1 MSSDDI
7 PLLFHTSVH
16 TSVHTSSRI
25 PGRVNRE
32 ELRDFLGELTRRI
45 ARGRTITCLI
55 ANDAEVRRLNRF
67 FRGKDQATD
76 VLSFPPAT
84 ADRQAG
90 GLAGDIAI
98 SIDHARIQAAERGHS
113 LADELRIL
121 MLHGALHLAGMDH
134 ESDSGE
140 MARAESRWRKRLG
153 LPDGLI
159 ERSERPVRKK
169 AKP

>member
-1 MSSDDI
+1 MSPDDI
-7 PLLFHTSVH
+7 PLLFHSSFHSSV
-16 TSVHTSSRI
+16 RI
-25 PGRVNRE
+25 NRE
-32 ELRDFLGELTRRI
+32 ELRGFLDELTRRV
-45 ARGRTITCLI
+45 ARGRAITCLI
-55 ANDAEVRRLNRF
+55 ANDAEIRRLNRQ
-67 FRGKDQATD
+67 FRGQNHATD
-76 VLSFPPAT
+76 VLSFPPAKVN
-84 ADRQAG
+84 

-98 SIDHARIQAAERGHS
+98 SIDRARKQATERGHS

-159 ERSERPVRKK
+159 ERSIPKK
-169 AKP
+169 VKR

>member
-1 MSSDDI
+1 MSPDDI
-7 PLLFHTSVH
+7 PLLFRTS
-16 TSVHTSSRI
+16 R
-25 PGRVNRE
+25 RVDRE
-32 ELRDFLGELTRRI
+32 ELRDFLDQLTRRV
-45 ARGRTITCLI
+45 AGGRTITCLI
-55 ANDAEVRRLNRF
+55 ANDSEVRRLNRQ

-76 VLSFPPAT
+76 VLSFPPAK
-84 ADRQAG
+84 ANG
-90 GLAGDIAI
+90 LVSGLAGDIAI
-98 SIDHARIQAAERGHS
+98 SIDRALIQAAERGHS

-153 LPDGLI
+153 LQGGLI
-159 ERSERPVRKK
+159 ERTKLTIRKK

>member
-1 MSSDDI
+1 MSPDDI
-7 PLLFHTSVH
+7 PLLFHTS
-16 TSVHTSSRI
+16 SRKSQ
-25 PGRVNRE
+25 RVDRE
-32 ELRDFLGELTRRI
+32 ELRGFLSELTRRI

-76 VLSFPPAT
+76 VLSFPPANPN
-84 ADRQAG
+84 G
-90 GLAGDIAI
+90 IAGDIAI
-98 SIDHARIQAAERGHS
+98 SVDRARIQAAERGHS
-113 LADELRIL
+113 LSDELRIL

-159 ERSERPVRKK
+159 ERSTPKK
-169 AKP
+169 VKR

>member
-1 MSSDDI
+1 MSPDDI
-7 PLLFHTSVH
+7 PLLFRTSQ
-16 TSVHTSSRI
+16 
-25 PGRVNRE
+25 RVDRE
-32 ELRDFLGELTRRI
+32 ELRGYLGELTQRV

-55 ANDAEVRRLNRF
+55 ANDAEVRRLNRQ
-67 FRGKDQATD
+67 FRGKNQATD
-76 VLSFPPAT
+76 VLSFPPAN
-84 ADRQAG
+84 ADGLEG
-90 GLAGDIAI
+90 GLAAGVAGDIAI
-98 SIDHARIQAAERGHS
+98 SIDRARIQAAERGHS

-159 ERSERPVRKK
+159 ERSSGKK
-169 AKP
+169 AKR

>member
-1 MSSDDI
+1 MSPDDI
-7 PLLFHTSVH
+7 PLLFHTS
-16 TSVHTSSRI
+16 R
-25 PGRVNRE
+25 RVDRN
-32 ELRDFLGELTRRI
+32 ELRDFLGELTRRV

-67 FRGKDQATD
+67 FRGKDQETD
-76 VLSFPPAT
+76 VLSFPPAR
-84 ADRQAG
+84 AN

-98 SIDHARIQAAERGHS
+98 SIDRARIQAAERGHS
-113 LADELRIL
+113 LSDELRIL

-140 MARAESRWRKRLG
+140 MAQAESRWRKRLG

-159 ERSERPVRKK
+159 ER
-169 AKP
+169 AKG

>member
-1 MSSDDI
+1 MSPDDI
-7 PLLFHTSVH
+7 TLLFHTSSR
-16 TSVHTSSRI
+16 TSFHSSR
-25 PGRVNRE
+25 RVERE
-32 ELRDFLGELTRRI
+32 ELRGFLAELARRV
-45 ARGRTITCLI
+45 ARGRTIACLI
-55 ANDAEVRRLNRF
+55 ANDAEVRRLNRQ

-76 VLSFPPAT
+76 VLSFPPANPNG
-84 ADRQAG
+84 A
-90 GLAGDIAI
+90 AGDIAI
-98 SIDHARIQAAERGHS
+98 SIDRARIQAAEHGHS

-159 ERSERPVRKK
+159 ERSQTRKPTRKK
-169 AKP
+169 AKR

>member
-1 MSSDDI
+1 MSPDDI
-7 PLLFHTSVH
+7 PLLFHSSVH
-16 TSVHTSSRI
+16 TSPHPSR
-25 PGRVNRE
+25 RVDRE
-32 ELRDFLGELTRRI
+32 ELRGFLAELTRRV

-55 ANDAEVRRLNRF
+55 ANDAEVRRLNRQ
-67 FRGKDQATD
+67 FRGKNQATD
-76 VLSFPPAT
+76 VLSFPPANPN
-84 ADRQAG
+84 

-98 SIDHARIQAAERGHS
+98 SIDRARIQAAERGHS

-159 ERSERPVRKK
+159 ERSNPKK

>member
-1 MSSDDI
+1 MSPDDI
-7 PLLFHTSVH
+7 PLLFHS
-16 TSVHTSSRI
+16 SSRTS
-25 PGRVNRE
+25 GRIDRE
-32 ELRDFLGELTRRI
+32 KLRAFLAELTRRI
-45 ARGRTITCLI
+45 ARGRSITCLI

-76 VLSFPPAT
+76 VLSFPPAKP
-84 ADRQAG
+84 D
-90 GLAGDIAI
+90 GLARGVAGDIAI
-98 SIDHARIQAAERGHS
+98 SIDRARLQAAERGHS
-113 LADELRIL
+113 LTDELRVL

-159 ERSERPVRKK
+159 ERAEGSVTKQ
-169 AKP
+169 AKS

>member
-1 MSSDDI
+1 MSPDDI
-7 PLLFHTSVH
+7 PLLFHTSSH
-16 TSVHTSSRI
+16 SSSRTSR
-25 PGRVNRE
+25 RVDRK
-32 ELRDFLGELTRRI
+32 ELRGFLAELTRRV

-67 FRGKDQATD
+67 FRGKNHATD
-76 VLSFPPAT
+76 VLSFPPANPKE
-84 ADRQAG
+84 
-90 GLAGDIAI
+90 LAGDIAI
-98 SIDHARIQAAERGHS
+98 SIDRARIQAAERGHS

-140 MARAESRWRKRLG
+140 MARAERRWRKNLG

-159 ERSERPVRKK
+159 ERAHKK
-169 AKP
+169 AKR

>member
-1 MSSDDI
+1 MSPDDI
-7 PLLFHTSVH
+7 PLLFHI
-16 TSVHTSSRI
+16 SSRTSH
-25 PGRVNRE
+25 RVDRA
-32 ELRDFLGELTRRI
+32 ELRGFLDELTRRI
-45 ARGRTITCLI
+45 ARGRAIACLI
-55 ANDAEVRRLNRF
+55 ATDAEVRRLNRE

-76 VLSFPPAT
+76 VLSFPAANPN
-84 ADRQAG
+84 

-98 SIDHARIQAAERGHS
+98 SIDRARIQAAERGHS
-113 LADELRIL
+113 LVDELRIL

-159 ERSERPVRKK
+159 ERAQLTIRKK

>member
-1 MSSDDI
+1 MSPDDI
-7 PLLFHTSVH
+7 PLLFHISSH
-16 TSVHTSSRI
+16 SSSRTS
-25 PGRVNRE
+25 GRFDRE
-32 ELRDFLGELTRRI
+32 ELRGFLGELTRRV

-76 VLSFPPAT
+76 VLSFPPAKPNGLV
-84 ADRQAG
+84 G

-98 SIDHARIQAAERGHS
+98 SIDRARIQAAERGHS

-134 ESDSGE
+134 ESDSGK
-140 MARAESRWRKRLG
+140 MARAENRWRKKLG

-159 ERSERPVRKK
+159 ERTKLTIRKK

>member
-1 MSSDDI
+1 MSADDI
-7 PLLFHTSVH
+7 PLLFHPSTQR
-16 TSVHTSSRI
+16 SR
-25 PGRVNRE
+25 RVDRE
-32 ELRDFLGELTRRI
+32 ELCGFLSELTRRV

-67 FRGKDQATD
+67 FRGKDHATD
-76 VLSFPPAT
+76 VLSFPPAKT
-84 ADRQAG
+84 N

-98 SIDHARIQAAERGHS
+98 SIDHARVQAAERGHS

-140 MARAESRWRKRLG
+140 MARAETRWRKKLG

-159 ERSERPVRKK
+159 ERTKSPARKK